1 MAARVARMT
10 STSSISTRV
19 NPCWALRT
27 VWFFVSSCILI
38 FIPESLD
45 VFLHRKDR
53 QHHADEDRPDKRCD
67 KKQQQRLRERHRRLQ
82 LPIQVALRD
91 IGDAHQ
97 LLLEPAALFSHGN
110 HFHHRAREQALALR
124 ETGAQLA
131 ALLNALD
138 TGGNRIDQNLIANGF
153 APYVQPLD
161 QRDARAQKCSE
172 HSAGSEE

>member
-82 LPIQVALRD
+82 LPIQVALDRKSTR
-91 IGDAHQ
+91 
-97 LLLEPAALFSHGN
+97 LNSSH
-110 HFHHRAREQALALR
+110 
-124 ETGAQLA
+124 
-131 ALLNALD
+131 
-138 TGGNRIDQNLIANGF
+138 ANIS
-153 APYVQPLD
+153 Y
-161 QRDARAQKCSE
+161 
-172 HSAGSEE
+172 